1 MTTRTNIRKRRF
13 VMNPELNPT
22 IQTFRHDFG
31 EKFMEELN
39 QFAII
44 HKYDDRKVFKQAWS
58 EWTNQDCIRIQIVQ
72 EVEQLKN
79 SGYKGDVLDKMFKSA
94 RYYFRKKVANV
105 EEAPRKKYISLSP
118 LFLEQIDIYISERL
132 SSSPADLYCDFCQ
145 NKKELIFEQIKQL
158 IDLTSEEICIK
169 LKKTFKN
176 RFYVLKATVQSKVRK
191 ASIQKQ

>member
-1 MTTRTNIRKRRF
+1 
-13 VMNPELNPT
+13 MNPELKPT

-31 EKFMEELN
+31 EKFIEELK

-44 HKYDDRKVFKQAWS
+44 HKYDDRKVFKQAWI
-58 EWTNQDCIRIQIVQ
+58 EWTEQKSVQIAQ

-94 RYYFRKKVANV
+94 RYYFRKKVENV
-105 EEAPRKKYISLSP
+105 EETPRKKYISLSP

-132 SSSPADLYCDFCQ
+132 SSSTAANSSPADLYCDFCQ
-145 NKKELIFEQIKQL
+145 NKKELIFEQIQEL

-176 RFYVLKATVQSKVRK
+176 RFYVLKASIQSK
-191 ASIQKQ
+191 ATEQ

>member
-1 MTTRTNIRKRRF
+1 MSRTNIRKRRF
-13 VMNPELNPT
+13 AMDPELKPT

-31 EKFMEELN
+31 EKFMEELK

-44 HKYDDRKVFKQAWS
+44 HKYDDRKVFKQAWTD
-58 EWTNQDCIRIQIVQ
+58 WTERKSVQIAQ

-94 RYYFRKKVANV
+94 RYYFRKKVENV
-105 EEAPRKKYISLSP
+105 EETPRKKYISLSP

-132 SSSPADLYCDFCQ
+132 SSSSVGSSPADLYCDFCQ
-145 NKKELIFEQIKQL
+145 NKKELIFEQIQEL

-176 RFYVLKATVQSKVRK
+176 RFYVLKATIK
-191 ASIQKQ
+191 KQ

>member
-1 MTTRTNIRKRRF
+1 
-13 VMNPELNPT
+13 
-22 IQTFRHDFG
+22 
-31 EKFMEELN
+31 MEELN

-58 EWTNQDCIRIQIVQ
+58 EWTNQDCIQIQIVQ

-176 RFYVLKATVQSKVRK
+176 RFYVLKATVQSK
-191 ASIQKQ
+191 ATIQKQ

>member
-13 VMNPELNPT
+13 VMNPELKPT

-44 HKYDDRKVFKQAWS
+44 HKYDDRKVFKQAWT
-58 EWTNQDCIRIQIVQ
+58 EWTKQKSVQIVQ

-94 RYYFRKKVANV
+94 RYYFRKKEENV
-105 EEAPRKKYISLSP
+105 ENTPRKKYRSLSP

-145 NKKELIFEQIKQL
+145 NKKELIFKQIQQL
-158 IDLTSEEICIK
+158 IDLTSEEICMK

-176 RFYVLKATVQSKVRK
+176 RFYILKAT
-191 ASIQKQ
+191 IQRQ

>member
-1 MTTRTNIRKRRF
+1 MD
-13 VMNPELNPT
+13 PELNPT

-31 EKFMEELN
+31 EKFMEELK

-44 HKYDDRKVFKQAWS
+44 HKYDDRKVFKQAWI
-58 EWTNQDCIRIQIVQ
+58 EWAEQKSVQIAQ

-94 RYYFRKKVANV
+94 RYYFRKKEENV
-105 EEAPRKKYISLSP
+105 EDTPRKKYISLSP

-132 SSSPADLYCDFCQ
+132 NGSSSVGSSSVGSSPANLYCDFCQ
-145 NKKELIFEQIKQL
+145 NKKELIFEQIQEL

-176 RFYVLKATVQSKVRK
+176 RFYVLKATVQSR
-191 ASIQKQ
+191 A

>member
-13 VMNPELNPT
+13 VMNPELKPT

-44 HKYDDRKVFKQAWS
+44 HKYDDRKVFKQAWT
-58 EWTNQDCIRIQIVQ
+58 EWTKQKSVQIVQ

-176 RFYVLKATVQSKVRK
+176 RFHVLMGELRSPKPPP
-191 ASIQKQ
+191 

>member
-1 MTTRTNIRKRRF
+1 MSRTNIRKRRF
-13 VMNPELNPT
+13 VMNPELKPT

-31 EKFMEELN
+31 EKFMEELK

-44 HKYDDRKVFKQAWS
+44 HKYDDRKVFKQAWID
-58 EWTNQDCIRIQIVQ
+58 WTEQKSVQIAQ

-94 RYYFRKKVANV
+94 RYYFRKKVENV
-105 EEAPRKKYISLSP
+105 EETPRKKYISLSP

-145 NKKELIFEQIKQL
+145 NKKELIFEQIQEL

-176 RFYVLKATVQSKVRK
+176 RFYVLKATIQSRAQTKK
-191 ASIQKQ
+191 KQ